1 MKEFYSEEAIEE
13 LLEEDEL
20 SISEAGFMHGYL
32 EF

>member
-1 MKEFYSEEAIEE
+1 MEFYSNEEIEE